1 MDSIRI
7 LTHNA
12 PGQNLDRRIAGERL
26 ARERGSPL
34 LDWERRDT
42 DNQTV
47 KLGYGSKG
55 LNHELILNV
64 TGPFT
69 LSSND
74 SILSLSEDGTL
85 TYTSDNWPYPLRHVD
100 ERDGFDPGHPGR
112 IWTNT
117 SRSSHEQVKVP
128 LQCKITI
135 RTDFLGGSR
144 VWINDKF
151 AGRFEVFI
159 FGGRNTLFSW
169 SQMAFVAPLDV
180 VQGGIRR
187 LTINPCESAAPPVP
201 PSSPAG
207 PNPPTSTGLAP
218 GHSIPAVQVLLVF
231 LLLQLLTLPGAE
243 SI

>member
-12 PGQNLDRRIAGERL
+12 PGQNLDRRIPGERL
-26 ARERGSPL
+26 ARERGLPL
-34 LDWERRDT
+34 LDWVRQDS
-42 DNQTV
+42 DNNTV

-55 LNHELILNV
+55 LNHELSLDV
-64 TGPFT
+64 TGPFI
-69 LSSND
+69 LLSND

-100 ERDGFDPGHPGR
+100 ERDGFDHGHPGR
-112 IWTNT
+112 IWTNA
-117 SRSSHEQVKVP
+117 SSSSHEQVKVP

-180 VQGGIRR
+180 VEGGIRR
-187 LTINPCESAAPPVP
+187 LTVNPCESAAPPPLP
-201 PSSPAG
+201 PTTSPAG
-207 PNPPTSTGLAP
+207 PDLPASTDLAP

-231 LLLQLLTLPGAE
+231 LVLQLYL
-243 SI
+243 